1 VSQPCSV
8 YPFPATGLARVSD
21 ILGNRKADP
30 PKPAF
35 ISISRTEWYRGIQQ
49 GRFPQGIK
57 LSRKTR
63 VWSWEQLHAL
73 KARIEA
79 GQDERAAV

>member
-1 VSQPCSV
+1 V
-8 YPFPATGLARVSD
+8 YLFPATGLARVSD

-35 ISISRTEWYRGIQQ
+35 ISISRTEWYRGIGQ

-63 VWSWEQLHAL
+63 VWSWEELHAL
-73 KARIEA
+73 KTRIET
-79 GQDERAAV
+79 GQAI